1 MNRICELEKNSLLII
16 NGEQGNFY
24 RVKLT
29 DSRNGWIKKD
39 AVTKLDYEDEQFFG
53 YFKESKTV
61 DDGEK
66 IIYKATFNRTLP
78 YEVKT
83 TETKIIL
90 NVYNVEGCSD
100 LTSTVVFKKPDITTY
115 STQFVNGQLTLK
127 INKHPNLIGTNS
139 LRGVNIVI
147 DAGHGGEENG
157 TIGCLGTK
165 EKDINFKQAKILK
178 EILKNNGANVFLT
191 REYDLTLSLKDR
203 VKFAKENEAVIFVSL
218 HFNAVPSGA
227 DPIKNKGTTV
237 YYYNMASKNLAQAV
251 QNNMVKT
258 VFTKDNGIKRA
269 SFAVI
274 RPTDYVGILVE
285 TAFLINPEDSL
296 LYMQPKFLEE
306 TALAISQG
314 IQDFITGTGDN
325 YCTFKPIS
333 HKKKRCLKRK

>member
-1 MNRICELEKNSLLII
+1 MILTNIENVPGKKVVTIC
-16 NGEQGNFY
+16 G
-24 RVKLT
+24 V
-29 DSRNGWIKKD
+29 
-39 AVTKLDYEDEQFFG
+39 VTG
-53 YFKESKTV
+53 
-61 DDGEK
+61 
-66 IIYKATFNRTLP
+66 
-78 YEVKT
+78 
-83 TETKIIL
+83 
-90 NVYNVEGCSD
+90 
-100 LTSTVVFKKPDITTY
+100 STVRSKHMGKDLLAGFKNA
-115 STQFVNGQLTLK
+115 F
-127 INKHPNLIGTNS
+127 
-139 LRGVNIVI
+139 
-147 DAGHGGEENG
+147 GGEIKGYTE
-157 TIGCLGTK
+157 LLEESRK
-165 EKDINFKQAKILK
+165 EATERMIKQAKILK